1 MSRIKDIIKKILI
14 VICSLFPIDKKMI
27 IFESCGEI
35 KDNSK
40 SLYEELLKLKLNEK
54 YKIVWLVNDVKKYK
68 NSKYANK
75 NVIFVKKLPQNN
87 KNLKFVY
94 YCCRAK
100 YCFYT
105 HCFIGLRRTK
115 GQIKVF
121 LTHGVPIKDSTG
133 LFWEP
138 YKNTYIISTSE
149 YARFLRCKT
158 FEGGE
163 DITEI
168 LGFPRNDKLFEKDF
182 DTVKFLNKYKYNK
195 LILWLPTF
203 KHNNLETNRNDF
215 ALETQN
221 DISIMSEEFLKD
233 LNKKLK
239 ELSILLIIK
248 FHPGQNINYV
258 KIQNY
263 SNILMMTNNEMESK
277 NIDLYSLMAESNA
290 IITDYSSVY
299 IDYLLLDRPIRI

>member
-1 MSRIKDIIKKILI
+1 MVFIRNFRFL
-14 VICSLFPIDKKMI
+14 
-27 IFESCGEI
+27 CG
-35 KDNSK
+35 
-40 SLYEELLKLKLNEK
+40 
-54 YKIVWLVNDVKKYK
+54 
-68 NSKYANK
+68 
-75 NVIFVKKLPQNN
+75 KKLENW
-87 KNLKFVY
+87 L
-94 YCCRAK
+94 
-100 YCFYT
+100 
-105 HCFIGLRRTK
+105 
-115 GQIKVF
+115 
-121 LTHGVPIKDSTG
+121 
-133 LFWEP
+133 
-138 YKNTYIISTSE
+138 IS
-149 YARFLRCKT
+149 
-158 FEGGE
+158 
-163 DITEI
+163 D
-168 LGFPRNDKLFEKDF
+168 
-182 DTVKFLNKYKYNK
+182 KYNK